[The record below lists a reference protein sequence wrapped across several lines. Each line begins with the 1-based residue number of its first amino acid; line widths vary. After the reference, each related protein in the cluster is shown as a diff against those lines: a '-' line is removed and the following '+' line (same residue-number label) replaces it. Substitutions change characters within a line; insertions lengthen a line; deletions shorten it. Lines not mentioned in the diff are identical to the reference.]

1 MTRMMMRRSI
11 QLTNVPGTPPFTTA
25 NPPPMWSRMPS
36 LGSNRSAT
44 PQDPEDLA
52 SADAEQQ
59 PDHAGDHYGDEQ
71 QSQEQ
76 EPQHEHGA
84 EYPEVEVEPYPEYD
98 PETEY
103 AYHYDDEAFED
114 VDLKEAEL
122 W

>member
-11 QLTNVPGTPPFTTA
+11 QLSGVPGAPAFTTA
-25 NPPPMWSRMPS
+25 NPPPMWSRIPS
-36 LGSNRSAT
+36 LGANRSASPAEEGDVEALSAECGSEEQHAT
-44 PQDPEDLA
+44 TED
-52 SADAEQQ
+52 
-59 PDHAGDHYGDEQ
+59 
-71 QSQEQ
+71 
-76 EPQHEHGA
+76 
-84 EYPEVEVEPYPEYD
+84 EVVAYPEYD